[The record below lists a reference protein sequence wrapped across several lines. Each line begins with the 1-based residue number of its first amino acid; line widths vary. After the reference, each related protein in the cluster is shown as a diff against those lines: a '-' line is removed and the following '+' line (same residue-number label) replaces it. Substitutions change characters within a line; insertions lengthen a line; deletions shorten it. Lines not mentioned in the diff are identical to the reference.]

1 MKDSPSDCRART
13 EIDLIP
19 VPWPFLPVEGL
30 LPGEGPEAVA
40 DGDRL
45 PPRLVRGRDGQGE
58 EGEGLEGH
66 GDVAAGGAAK
76 GGSEERGKSRIL
88 YNP

>member
-1 MKDSPSDCRART
+1 MKDSHRT
-13 EIDLIP
+13 FELEP
-19 VPWPFLPVEGL
+19 RLTSSLVPWPFLPVEGL

-76 GGSEERGKSRIL
+76 GGSEESGKSRIL